1 LATPRK
7 NQESPVRSPDYK
19 RRTKSP
25 DWGSVNN
32 EPSLKNKA
40 YHIFGD
46 ETTNSQ
52 VVNIG
57 QKRTN
62 SVEVVDK
69 ILKIWDNEKKE
80 RNNYFYRQTT
90 VKPHIPDDT
99 FCKPGYI
106 TRLSSHSKKSAKMKL
121 ETGNAVSDES
131 IMLDEDSPQSPEKR
145 AKMDPTPLVS
155 KSQTLHLNKNRGIF
169 FKTQSTSLGGSN
181 LFLRAMILASQN

>member
-1 LATPRK
+1 LGTPSK
-7 NQESPVRSPDYK
+7 KQGPSYRSPNHK

-40 YHIFGD
+40 YHIFSD

-69 ILKIWDNEKKE
+69 ILKIWENEKKE
-80 RNNYFYRQTT
+80 RDNNQLRQTT
-90 VKPHIPDDT
+90 VKLQIPDET
-99 FCKPGYI
+99 YCKPGY
-106 TRLSSHSKKSAKMKL
+106 TTALSIYSKNSPKMKL

-131 IMLDEDSPQSPEKR
+131 IMLDEDSLQSPEKR
-145 AKMDPTPLVS
+145 ANMDPTPRGS
-155 KSQTLHLNKNRGIF
+155 KSQSLHLNKNKGIL
-169 FKTQSTSLGGSN
+169 FKTQSTSQGGSN